1 MIRALAL
8 ALLLAGPALAEAPVT
23 SELPKPRPGLVTVP
37 ATAPVTAADPLA
49 EVEPKPRPLKV
60 VEAASFTPV
69 NLPSGPLRSPVPKP
83 RPDDLVTIASASAAD
98 PDPVE
103 DEVEP
108 KPKPKKGKGLCK
120 DPRLKGELLES
131 FGDPTGCGI
140 TDPVRLR
147 EVDGVKLSTPA
158 TIDCET
164 AGALADW
171 IEDVAK
177 PAFRRT
183 GGGLDRLEIYASY
196 ACRKRNNLS
205 SGKLSEHAKGNAVD
219 IGGFVLANGQVVSVL
234 SDWGKGT
241 AGRILKDIRRGA
253 CGIFRTVLGPG
264 SDRYHANHFHFDTAR
279 YRSGAYC
286 K

>member
-8 ALLLAGPALAEAPVT
+8 ILLLAGPALAEAPLT
-23 SELPKPRPGLVTVP
+23 SELPQPRPGFLAVP
-37 ATAPVTAADPLA
+37 VVIADPLA
-49 EVEPKPRPLKV
+49 KVEPKPRPV
-60 VEAASFTPV
+60 ATAEVATFTPV

-83 RPDDLVTIASASAAD
+83 RPEGLVNVAAASD
-98 PDPVE
+98 PMAE
-103 DEVEP
+103 EIQP

-131 FGDPTGCGI
+131 FGESGGCGI
-140 TDPVRLR
+140 TDPVRIR
-147 EVDGVKLSTPA
+147 EVDGIKLSTPA

-183 GGGLDRLEIYASY
+183 GGGLARLEIYASY

-241 AGRILKDIRRGA
+241 VGRILKDIRRGA

>member
-8 ALLLAGPALAEAPVT
+8 VLLLAGPALAEAPTT
-23 SELPKPRPGLVTVP
+23 SPVPKPRPGQV
-37 ATAPVTAADPLA
+37 
-49 EVEPKPRPLKV
+49 
-60 VEAASFTPV
+60 ASTFTPV
-69 NLPSGPLRSPVPKP
+69 NLPTGPLRSPVPKP
-83 RPDDLVTIASASAAD
+83 RPERLVQVAAAS
-98 PDPVE
+98 DPVVE
-103 DEVEP
+103 EVQPKP

-131 FGDPTGCGI
+131 FSQSGGCGI
-140 TDPVRLR
+140 TEPVRLR
-147 EVDGVKLSTPA
+147 EVDGVALSTPA
-158 TIDCET
+158 MVDCET
-164 AGALADW
+164 AGALAEW
-171 IEDVAK
+171 VEDIAK

-183 GGGLDRLEIYASY
+183 GGGLVRLEIYASY
-196 ACRKRNNLS
+196 ACRARNNQA
-205 SGKLSEHAKGNAVD
+205 GNRLSEHAKGNAVD
-219 IGGFVLANGQVVSVL
+219 IGAFVLKNGQVVTVL

-264 SDRYHANHFHFDTAR
+264 SDRFHANHFHFDTAR

>member
-8 ALLLAGPALAEAPVT
+8 ALLLAGPALAEAPLT
-23 SELPKPRPGLVTVP
+23 SPLPKPRPGPVA
-37 ATAPVTAADPLA
+37 ATFTA
-49 EVEPKPRPLKV
+49 
-60 VEAASFTPV
+60 V
-69 NLPSGPLRSPVPKP
+69 NLPTGPLRSPLPKP
-83 RPDDLVTIASASAAD
+83 RPEGLVDVAAASE
-98 PDPVE
+98 PVPE
-103 DEVEP
+103 EIQP

-131 FGDPTGCGI
+131 FGDPKGCGI

-158 TIDCET
+158 MVDCET

-171 IEDVAK
+171 LEDVAK

-183 GGGLDRLEIYASY
+183 GGGLVRLEIYASY
-196 ACRKRNNLS
+196 ACRPRNNQ
-205 SGKLSEHAKGNAVD
+205 SGNRLSEHAKGNAVD
-219 IGGFVLANGQVVSVL
+219 IGAFVLKNGQVVTVL
-234 SDWGKGT
+234 TDWGKGT

>member
-1 MIRALAL
+1 MIRALVL
-8 ALLLAGPALAEAPVT
+8 GLLVAGPALAEAPLT
-23 SELPKPRPGLVTVP
+23 SELPKPRPGVVVVP
-37 ATAPVTAADPLA
+37 VASADPLA
-49 EVEPKPRPLKV
+49 EIEPKPRPDKP
-60 VEAASFTPV
+60 VEVATFTAV
-69 NLPSGPLRSPVPKP
+69 NLPSGPLRSPLPKP
-83 RPDDLVTIASASAAD
+83 RPEGLVSVAAASEPATEEVQ
-98 PDPVE
+98 PD
-103 DEVEP
+103 P

-131 FGDPTGCGI
+131 FGDPKGCGV

-147 EVDGVKLSTPA
+147 EVDGVALSTPA
-158 TIDCET
+158 TVDCET

-171 IEDVAK
+171 VEDVAK

-183 GGGLDRLEIYASY
+183 GGGLDRLQIFASY
-196 ACRKRNNLS
+196 ACRNRNNLS
-205 SGKLSEHAKGNAVD
+205 SGKLSEHAKGNAID
-219 IGGFVLANGQVVSVL
+219 IGGFILANGQVVSVL
-234 SDWGKGT
+234 SDWGNGT